1 MEKGAISYEYRER
14 HKDGSYRWIYDEVK
28 LVKDAAGIPVECVGY
43 GVDVTAR
50 KQAEIALKQQ
60 VKRERLVNAIQE
72 RIRSSLN
79 LEEVMTMAVEE
90 IRQFLSTDR
99 TVIYRFNP

>member
-1 MEKGAISYEYRER
+1 NSSFAQILEKGAISYEYRER
-14 HKDGSYRWIYDEVK
+14 HKDGRYRWIYDEVK

-79 LEEVMTMAVEE
+79 LEEVMTMA
-90 IRQFLSTDR
+90 
-99 TVIYRFNP
+99 